1 MQKTIAILF
10 ILISLSALADTTPLR
25 IDTNK
30 QRNSWAI
37 EVDEDLGSEV
47 TEESFYAIITKVFAL
62 YANNEMGRK
71 LELGIVDW
79 KVPYMSAW
87 AFETDKAFTINF
99 WGGFARIPGM
109 TDRALALTVCH
120 EIGHIIGGSPYHL
133 PGSSQNMSAEGQS
146 DFFAAST
153 CMKKYISFYEIQDE
167 VTALDAVAASR
178 CFERF
183 EKLIEREV
191 CFEITKAAQ
200 DLASVFSFLNPEQ
213 GFSFETPSELIVPET
228 LFNSYPT
235 IQCRLDTFL
244 AGALAA
250 TPLPIDEEL
259 RPACW
264 FAKEIL

>member
-1 MQKTIAILF
+1 MHKTIAIIFLF
-10 ILISLSALADTTPLR
+10 LSLNAVADTAPLL
-25 IDTNK
+25 IDSDK

-47 TEESFYAIITKVFAL
+47 TEVSFYEVISKVFAL
-62 YANNEMGRK
+62 YANNEMDRK

-120 EIGHIIGGSPYHL
+120 EIGHVIGGSPYHL
-133 PGSSQNMSAEGQS
+133 PGQSVNMSAEGQS

-153 CMKKYISFYEIQDE
+153 CMKKYINFYNIQEE
-167 VTALDAVAASR
+167 VTGLDAVAASK
-178 CFERF
+178 CFEQF
-183 EKLIEREV
+183 ADEKERGV

-200 DLASVFSFLNPEQ
+200 DLASVFTFLNPEQ
-213 GFSFETPSELIVPET
+213 EYSFETPSELIVAET

-244 AGALAA
+244 AAALAPY
-250 TPLPIDEEL
+250 PLLDGEEL

-264 FAKEIL
+264 FNR